1 MNLVMK
7 TWKKGIGF
15 FLALACI
22 IALLPAQTA
31 HAAPATNPLT
41 LRVEQKFMLPAGSSA
56 NEQVSYALTAKN
68 SGNPMPTGSNNGVY
82 VFTINGT
89 DDISLPAISFPGY
102 GIYEYE
108 LRQTTAAAL
117 GYTYD
122 SEVYTITVYYEAT
135 YMEMITTNSAG
146 KKVTELEFLHA
157 YAPLPTDPKLM
168 TYPPVKL
175 TVQGNPGKADT
186 FTFVL
191 TEKGA
196 TGVRTLAAQGKTAP
210 GVQTM
215 EARGVSNGFAVQTL
229 GAPVAAQ
236 GRANLPSVQTLANPM
251 PDGSVNGAKT
261 VNITG
266 SGEASFGEWNYDKAG
281 TYYYKVTQVDT
292 KLKGYTY
299 DLSVYTITDT
309 VKDINGQL
317 VLDRV
322 VTNSAGKAVQT
333 CIYINQYEKPL
344 VGGKDPGNGNGTY
357 NGNGSKG
364 SIGPKTGDD
373 VNLFALI
380 MKLTLSCLA
389 VIGCA
394 LYLLFHRTSKRA
406 GKNTAQEYNW

>member
-1 MNLVMK
+1 MNLVMR

-15 FLALACI
+15 FLALVCI

-31 HAAPATNPLT
+31 YAAPVTNPMT
-41 LRVEQKFMLPAGSSA
+41 LQVKQKFTQPAGSSA
-56 NEQVSYALTAKN
+56 NEQVSYTLTAKN
-68 SGNPMPTGSNNGVY
+68 SSQPMPTGSNNGVY

-89 DDISLPAISFPGY
+89 DDSSLPAISFGGY

-108 LRQTTAAAL
+108 LRQTTAAAP

-146 KKVTELEFLHA
+146 KKVTEIEFSHA
-157 YAPLPTDPKLM
+157 YDPLPTDPKLM

-175 TVQGNPGKADT
+175 TVQGNPDRADT
-186 FTFVL
+186 FSFML
-191 TEKGA
+191 TEQGA
-196 TGVRTLAAQGKTAP
+196 TGVPAAQPKAAPLRVQTLAATALAAP
-210 GVQTM
+210 P
-215 EARGVSNGFAVQTL
+215 AVQ
-229 GAPVAAQ
+229 A
-236 GRANLPSVQTLANPM
+236 LANPM
-251 PDGSVNGAKT
+251 PDGSVNGTKT
-261 VNITG
+261 VSITG
-266 SGEASFGEWNYDKAG
+266 SGETSFGEWNYDKAG
-281 TYYYKVTQVDT
+281 TYYYEVTQINT
-292 KLKGYTY
+292 GLKGYTY
-299 DLSVYTITDT
+299 DMAVYTITDT

>member
-1 MNLVMK
+1 MKRNKRKQALFCLLVLSV
-7 TWKKGIGF
+7 TLCF
-15 FLALACI
+15 AR
-22 IALLPAQTA
+22 PAF
-31 HAAPATNPLT
+31 AAPAANPLALSVVQGFT
-41 LRVEQKFMLPAGSSA
+41 QPAGSSA
-56 NEQVSYALTAKN
+56 DDRVSYALKAKT
-68 SGNPMPTGSNNGVY
+68 SGQPMPAGSTGGVY
-82 VFTINGT
+82 TFAVSGT
-89 DDISLPAISFPGY
+89 DHIDLPSIFFPAY
-102 GIYEYE
+102 GTYEYE
-108 LRQTTAAAL
+108 LGQTTAAAP

-122 SEVYTITVYYEAT
+122 SEIYTITVYYEASYT
-135 YMEMITTNSAG
+135 EMIVTNSAG
-146 KKVTELEFLHA
+146 EKVTAIEFSHA

-175 TVQGNPGKADT
+175 TVQGNPDRADT
-186 FTFVL
+186 FSFML
-191 TEKGA
+191 TEQGA
-196 TGVRTLAAQGKTAP
+196 TGVPAAQPKAAPLRVQTLAATALAAP
-210 GVQTM
+210 P
-215 EARGVSNGFAVQTL
+215 AVQ
-229 GAPVAAQ
+229 A
-236 GRANLPSVQTLANPM
+236 LANPM
-251 PDGSVNGAKT
+251 PDGSVNGTKT
-261 VNITG
+261 VSITG
-266 SGEASFGEWNYDKAG
+266 SGETSFGEWNYDKAG
-281 TYYYKVTQVDT
+281 TYYYEVTQINT
-292 KLKGYTY
+292 GLKGYTY
-299 DLSVYTITDT
+299 DMAVYTITDT